1 MSKKYTIHIPTRK
14 VGNWVEVDQNTVFDS
29 GYDSGTADMIEIDQW
44 VLQHDLGRRQSF
56 CLWKLDSPDA
66 VTAFILKWGH

>member
-1 MSKKYTIHIPTRK
+1 VNKKYTIHILTRK
-14 VGNWVEVDQNTVFDS
+14 VGHWVEVDQQTVFA
-29 GYDSGTADMIEIDQW
+29 SGTADMIEIDRW

-56 CLWKLDSPDA
+56 SMWSLDSPDA